1 MPSPAEVLGTPV
13 RKVERR
19 LIGAKD
25 LAGERE
31 LQKKRMNK
39 MLNIFPDQREVTI
52 MKEKEAEAASNK
64 EESAKKPAAG
74 GFAFTIGEKTDGPVP
89 TPTSIGGFPFS
100 LSSSN
105 ELVGGSF

>member
-39 MLNIFPDQREVTI
+39 MLNIFTDQREVTNL
-52 MKEKEAEAASNK
+52 KEKEAEKK
-64 EESAKKPAAG
+64 EEASKKPG
-74 GFAFTIGEKTDGPVP
+74 GFAYTIGEKTDATTMFNKKKEGQYIVRIL
-89 TPTSIGGFPFS
+89 TI
-100 LSSSN
+100 
-105 ELVGGSF
+105 